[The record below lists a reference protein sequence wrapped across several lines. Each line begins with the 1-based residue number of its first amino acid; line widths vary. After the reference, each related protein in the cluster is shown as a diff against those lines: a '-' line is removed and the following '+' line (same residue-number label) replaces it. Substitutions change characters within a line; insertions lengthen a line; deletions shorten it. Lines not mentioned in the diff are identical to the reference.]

1 MSRNLK
7 GAALLW
13 HQGGHDETVA
23 EAFSAA
29 PSTMNHKRKTS
40 GGRKKR
46 SPDTVLS
53 LVEESLRVTVREGS
67 PVRVRVRTVTETF
80 KELVR
85 QELLGQQVE
94 VERVPVDR
102 MIEPGTPAPDV
113 RIEGNVTIL
122 PILEEVLVV
131 EKRLVLKEEVR
142 ITRHQTKEVAE
153 TPVTI
158 RKQRA
163 VVERLNSN
171 GEIINTTEQET

>member
-1 MSRNLK
+1 
-7 GAALLW
+7 LLW
-13 HQGGHDETVA
+13 RQGGYEETVA
-23 EAFSAA
+23 ESLSAA
-29 PSTMNHKRKTS
+29 PSTMNNKRKTS

-46 SPDTVLS
+46 SADTVLS
-53 LVEESLRVTVREGS
+53 LVEEGLRVTAREGS

-80 KELVR
+80 DELVR
-85 QELLGQQVE
+85 QELLGQRVE

-102 MIEPGTPAPDV
+102 MIDPGAPAPDV
-113 RIEGNVTIL
+113 RTEGNVTIL
-122 PILEEVLVV
+122 PMLEEVLVV
-131 EKRLVLKEEVR
+131 EKRLVLKEELR